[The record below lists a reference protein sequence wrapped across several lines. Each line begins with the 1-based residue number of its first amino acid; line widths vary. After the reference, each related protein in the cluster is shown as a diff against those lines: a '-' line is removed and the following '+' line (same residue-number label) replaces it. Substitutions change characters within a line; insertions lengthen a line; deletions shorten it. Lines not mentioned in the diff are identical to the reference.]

1 MLRRGQWL
9 EEARMVEG
17 LSRKIT
23 GDWVEL
29 SEASLSL
36 NGIIAYFN
44 FPKEALRAIAN
55 ELKASG
61 EEGVLEYKR
70 KILLTT
76 LNFLEDLKYST
87 PNWEELVSKKTEVGK
102 ILFVTLI
109 QRLFAAGT
117 FVFRAGED
125 QTVETSQAT
134 DLKTI
139 LADIMGRLRDNPQ
152 LKNNTSVKLILT
164 QLAIYQRERETM
176 QKLAPN
182 ISDMQKAKAFQKNFQ
197 ETFKR
202 LAQNIRKYYTDFL
215 KEERKEQTR
224 LTHLSLADFA
234 LRSLLTIYTKQAR
247 EFLRFC
253 STLEFAIKGKY
264 KVREICVHLVKEKHA
279 FLALLDQEK
288 IAFSKLVAQAKIE
301 KDIRGENVIS
311 FLFANEIAQVL
322 LKVSERATEE
332 S

>member
-1 MLRRGQWL
+1 
-9 EEARMVEG
+9 MVEG

-36 NGIIAYFN
+36 NGIITYFN
-44 FPKEALRAIAN
+44 FAKEALYSLAK
-55 ELKASG
+55 ELKASA

-70 KILLTT
+70 KLLLTT
-76 LNFLEDLKYST
+76 LNFLEDQKYST
-87 PNWEELVSKKTEVGK
+87 HSLEELALQKKEAGK

-109 QRLFAAGT
+109 QRLFAAGSLAPAT
-117 FVFRAGED
+117 EQEPIAATPE
-125 QTVETSQAT
+125 AT

-182 ISDMQKAKAFQKNFQ
+182 ISDKQKAEAFKKNFQ

-202 LAQNIRKYYTDFL
+202 LAQNIRKYYADFL
-215 KEERKEQTR
+215 DQERREQSR
-224 LTHLSLADFA
+224 LKHLSLADFE
-234 LRSLLTIYTKQAR
+234 LRSLLNIYTKQAR
-247 EFLRFC
+247 EFLRLS
-253 STLEFAIKGKY
+253 STLEFAVKGKY
-264 KVREICVHLVKEKHA
+264 KVREICVHLAKEKHA

-301 KDIRGENVIS
+301 KDVRGENVLS
-311 FLFANEIAQVL
+311 FLFAREIAQLL
-322 LKVSERATEE
+322 LKESERRADEQ
-332 S
+332 